1 MLGVHPGGPGGVVR
15 SQDDRAG
22 QAEALAPAGGGD
34 PAPDG
39 FDAESA
45 RVLLRARLWTVGVFA
60 AFGAAFGW
68 LGGHESWRRVVP
80 LLVLYGLF
88 GLVLGW
94 LGRREGW
101 RGRVGVAWVML
112 DACVVLFIF
121 ERVLPVTRSRE
132 ALAGNSLG
140 TFLLVVVLGAL
151 TLGSPVRVAAVTLV
165 ACLGQALLQA
175 QAQAALPDRV
185 VAVLLIAAAGAMTGW
200 AAARVRA
207 FAGRAAAEEEQRRLT
222 AQKNL
227 ELERANERIAQVN
240 AELEVQ
246 HSRLVLA
253 QREAEGMTSILVHD
267 MKQPLAGMLGMI
279 DLVADELGATPSGER
294 ARADLRLARTQGD
307 RLLGMIDDLH
317 AIARLERGTLAP
329 QRQSVPLR
337 PLLDDVAAAYRSH
350 PRGVELAVKA
360 PAEAAARLD
369 RELVSR
375 LLENLVSNALSF
387 TRAGDRV
394 ELSAELKG
402 PEAVISVK
410 NSGPKVPPDLQPH
423 LFERVVPRGGERHN
437 AGLGLYFCRLVAEA
451 HQGHIALEDD
461 AEFNVSF
468 VAHLPLA

>member
-1 MLGVHPGGPGGVVR
+1 MLGIHPGGPGGVVR
-15 SQDDRAG
+15 PQDDSAP
-22 QAEALAPAGGGD
+22 EA
-34 PAPDG
+34 

-45 RVLLRARLWTVGVFA
+45 RVLLRARLWMVGVFA

-88 GLVLGW
+88 GLLLGG
-94 LGRREGW
+94 LGRRDGW

-140 TFLLVVVLGAL
+140 AFLLVVVLGAL
-151 TLGSPVRVAAVTLV
+151 TLGSPARVASVTLV
-165 ACLGQALLQA
+165 ACLAQALLQA

-185 VAVLLIAAAGAMTGW
+185 VAVLLLGAAGAMTGW
-200 AAARVRA
+200 AAGRVRA

-222 AQKNL
+222 AKRNL
-227 ELERANERIAQVN
+227 ELERANEHIAQIN

-279 DLVADELGATPSGER
+279 DLVADELGSAPAGER

-307 RLLGMIDDLH
+307 RLLGMIGDLH
-317 AIARLERGTLAP
+317 AIARLERGALAP
-329 QRQSVPLR
+329 QREPVPLR
-337 PLLDDVAAAYRSH
+337 PLLDGVAAAYRRH

-360 PAEAAARLD
+360 PPEAAARLD
-369 RELVSR
+369 QELVSR
-375 LLENLVSNALSF
+375 LLENLVANALSF

-394 ELSAELKG
+394 ELSAALKG
-402 PEAVISVK
+402 AEAVLAVK
-410 NSGPKVPPDLQPH
+410 NSGPQVPPDLRPH

-451 HQGHIALEDD
+451 HQGSIALEDD
-461 AEFNVSF
+461 PEFNVAF
-468 VAHLPLA
+468 VARLPAG